1 MNKQK
6 YKGIILIITSALCFA
21 LMNAFVRL
29 AGDLP
34 THEKAFFRN
43 FVAFIIAFA
52 VLIRSRDSFHFQK
65 KNLPLLIGRS
75 LAGTIGILGNFYA
88 LSHLSS
94 LGDASILNKMSPFFA
109 VIFSVLLLR
118 ERLKLPQILIL
129 TGAFI
134 GAMFVVNPTFQ
145 NAELFPSL
153 CGLMGG
159 IGAGAA
165 YAMVRALGLRG
176 EKGSFIV
183 LFFSGFSCLAMIPFM
198 FFEFKMFTPVQLV
211 FLLLAGLAAAGGQFT
226 ITAAYT
232 FAPARE
238 ISIYDYSQIIFS
250 SLLGFFLFDNIP
262 DAMSLL
268 GYCVII
274 TMAFVMF
281 FYNNKKADN

>member
-75 LAGTIGILGNFYA
+75 LAGTVGILGNFYA

-118 ERLKLPQILIL
+118 EKLKLPQILIL

-198 FFEFKMFTPVQLV
+198 FFEFKMFTSVQLV

-281 FYNNKKADN
+281 YYNNKKADN

>member
-75 LAGTIGILGNFYA
+75 LAGTVGILGNFYA

-118 ERLKLPQILIL
+118 EKLKLPQILIL